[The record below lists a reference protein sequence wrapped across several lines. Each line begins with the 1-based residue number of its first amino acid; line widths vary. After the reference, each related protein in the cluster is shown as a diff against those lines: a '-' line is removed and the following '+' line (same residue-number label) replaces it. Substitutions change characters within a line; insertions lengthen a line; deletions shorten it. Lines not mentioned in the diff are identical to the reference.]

1 MISLFIQLCMFSSN
15 PFADPIISA
24 PYLYV
29 HYIVTKVNNNINHCL
44 CYVKAHFVKIVKN
57 LTIGTGWTVFVVA
70 VLISF
75 DSPFSIFYHPFRQLF
90 ASVATNC
97 FPLLAFLL
105 EEKSDL

>member
-44 CYVKAHFVKIVKN
+44 CYVKANFVKIVKN

-75 DSPFSIFYHPFRQLF
+75 DSLFSIFYHPFRQLF
-90 ASVATNC
+90 ASVVTNFFSSAC
-97 FPLLAFLL
+97 IFVRG
-105 EEKSDL
+105 KSDL

>member
-1 MISLFIQLCMFSSN
+1 MFSSN

-29 HYIVTKVNNNINHCL
+29 HYIVTKVNNNINHRACAML
-44 CYVKAHFVKIVKN
+44 KLILLKFVKN

-75 DSPFSIFYHPFRQLF
+75 DSPFSIFYQPFRQLF
-90 ASVATNC
+90 ASVAANC

-105 EEKSDL
+105 EEKRDL

>member
-1 MISLFIQLCMFSSN
+1 MFSSN

-29 HYIVTKVNNNINHCL
+29 HYIVTKVNNNINHRACAML
-44 CYVKAHFVKIVKN
+44 KLILLKFVKN

-75 DSPFSIFYHPFRQLF
+75 DSLFSIFYYPFRQLF
-90 ASVATNC
+90 ASVASNFFSSAC
-97 FPLLAFLL
+97 VFVRG
-105 EEKSDL
+105 KSDL

>member
-44 CYVKAHFVKIVKN
+44 CYVKANFVKIVKN

-75 DSPFSIFYHPFRQLF
+75 DSPFSIFYHPFVSCSLPSLLF
-90 ASVATNC
+90 F

-105 EEKSDL
+105 EEKSGL